1 MQRIFAIKESAVNF
15 IKEDPGFLA
24 GLCALVGVLFL
35 VASPLQGSAA
45 TIAFFKGYDLN
56 SVDATITDKSSRL
69 RNNSRQYYFDLSY
82 AISVDHYPSN
92 EELNVKLDTYKSFDI
107 GDLIE
112 VYYYDEMP
120 VVLYGALSEPTRTRR
135 RLWLAIFL
143 FLTSMW
149 ILFLHHRYKKN
160 P

>member
-56 SVDATITDKSSRL
+56 SVDATITDKSSR
-69 RNNSRQYYFDLSY
+69 RGNSARLYYFDLSY
-82 AISVDHYPSN
+82 EISVNHYALN
-92 EELNVKLDTYKSFDI
+92 EQLRVKHGVYNNFEI
-107 GDLIE
+107 GDQTE
-112 VYYYDEMP
+112 VYFYNEMP
-120 VVLYGALSEPTRTRR
+120 AVLYGTHSEPTRARR